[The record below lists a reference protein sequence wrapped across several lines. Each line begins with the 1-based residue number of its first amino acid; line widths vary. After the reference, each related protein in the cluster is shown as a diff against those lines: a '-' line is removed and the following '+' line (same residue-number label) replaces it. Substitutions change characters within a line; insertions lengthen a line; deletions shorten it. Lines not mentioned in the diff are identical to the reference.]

1 MTLVERRAVSKV
13 PEVTVY
19 FWITKVLSTGM
30 GETTSDY
37 FIHRVGV
44 TNKVAIVGVALVT
57 GIVLVAALL
66 VQFAAFR
73 YVTWIY
79 WSAVVMVS
87 VFGTMAADGVHVGL
101 GIPYVDSSVVFA
113 VVLAAI
119 FGAWHAREKTLSI
132 HSIYNPSTRG
142 VLLGGRAD
150 HVCAGHR
157 RRRLDGVYPA
167 SGFPDLGRDLR
178 RSDCLPG
185 PGLLAVRPQ

>member
-19 FWITKVLSTGM
+19 FWIIKVSSTGM
-30 GETTSDY
+30 RETTSDY

-44 TNKVAIVGVALVT
+44 TNKVAIVGVALVA

-132 HSIYNPSTRG
+132 HSIYT
-142 VLLGGRAD
+142 
-150 HVCAGHR
+150 R
-157 RRRLDGVYPA
+157 RREAFYWAVVLTTFALVTAAGDLTAFTLHLGFLTSGVIFAAVIASPA
-167 SGFPDLGRDLR
+167 LG
-178 RSDCLPG
+178 
-185 PGLLAVRPQ
+185 